1 MYLRNCWYLA
11 GWRSDFADDE
21 VHAVTILDQPLA
33 IYIAAHGQAVALE
46 DRCPHR
52 AAPLSKGRREG
63 DDIRCM
69 YHGIKFGPDG
79 QCTELPGQPV
89 IPRSVCVRSY
99 EVVERHGGI
108 WVWMGDA
115 QAADPALIPDFI
127 GPDSEEFAITAS
139 HLEIAAEA
147 QLLIDN
153 LLDVSH
159 APYVHEAT
167 FGAGDRKTIQT
178 QIEGEHQASVT
189 RLPRGVH
196 LERWHIGRQQNPYV
210 PDMPSDDLV
219 INQVN
224 VPGVFTLRTR
234 CYAPGIEQ
242 RGGTEGIPGEEAVL
256 ERSVGQVVTPVT
268 NGRCKLFFA
277 VGPWRRH
284 KELAPRVFEV
294 ANEAFR
300 EDEAIIEAQQQ
311 IINALPDRPMM
322 TLGMDGPLVRYMNI
336 VKRLKAEE
344 DAPQPAVA

>member
-11 GWRSDFADDE
+11 GWRSDFADGQ
-21 VHAVTILDQPLA
+21 VHAVTILNEPLA
-33 IYIAAHGQAVALE
+33 VYVTGHGKAVALE

-69 YHGIKFGPDG
+69 YHGIMFGPDG
-79 QCTELPGQPV
+79 ACTELPGQPV
-89 IPRSVCVRSY
+89 IPPSVCARSY
-99 EVVERHGGI
+99 LVEERHGGV

-115 QAADPALIPDFI
+115 ALADPSLIPDFI

-139 HLEIAAEA
+139 HLDIAAEG

-167 FGAGDRKTIQT
+167 FGAGDRKTIQM
-178 QIEGEHQASVT
+178 QIEGEHQAVTT
-189 RLPRGVH
+189 RLARGVH
-196 LERWHIGRQQNPYV
+196 IERWHVGRQKNPYV

-219 INQVN
+219 INEVN

-234 CYAPGIEQ
+234 CYAPGVQQ
-242 RGGTEGIPGEEAVL
+242 RCGADGIPAEDPIL
-256 ERSVGQVVTPVT
+256 ERSVGQVVTPVAP
-268 NGRCKLFFA
+268 GRCKLFFA
-277 VGPWRRH
+277 VGPWARRA
-284 KELAPRVFEV
+284 ELKQRVFDI
-294 ANEAFR
+294 ACEAFQ

-311 IINALPDRPMM
+311 IIDKTPDRPMM

-336 VKRLKAEE
+336 VRRLKKDEE
-344 DAPQPAVA
+344 GEAVAA